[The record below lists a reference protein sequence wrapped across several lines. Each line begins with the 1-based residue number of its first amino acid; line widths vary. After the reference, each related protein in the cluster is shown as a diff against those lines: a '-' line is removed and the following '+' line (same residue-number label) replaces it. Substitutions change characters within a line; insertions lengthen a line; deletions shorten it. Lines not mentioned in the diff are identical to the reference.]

1 MLPYEQNVKSGTLFL
16 SEVCAVSKV
25 TSVRTKCCL
34 SALTQAHNRFASLII
49 MLLFKDSLEI
59 RRSSMLS
66 RYFCYGRSF
75 CTLLYQKQLVIV
87 VKLGPDF

>member
-1 MLPYEQNVKSGTLFL
+1 MCSVKSYECSNEML
-16 SEVCAVSKV
+16 SFGINTGPQSF
-25 TSVRTKCCL
+25 CL
-34 SALTQAHNRFASLII
+34 SFII

-87 VKLGPDF
+87 VKLGPDFWDTV